1 MMLAIA
7 LATRNCNMNNLAREI
22 KDNELKNN
30 NNIKRKFTKNK
41 YFSFIIKRSLYLKK
55 NQKQNIL

>member
-7 LATRNCNMNNLAREI
+7 LATRNCNMNNIAREI

-30 NNIKRKFTKNK
+30 NIKKTLIKNK
-41 YFSFIIKRSLYLKK
+41 YFSFIIKRSLYHKS
-55 NQKQNIL
+55 QKQNIS

>member
-1 MMLAIA
+1 MLAIA

-30 NNIKRKFTKNK
+30 NIKRTFIKNK

-55 NQKQNIL
+55 NQKQNIS

>member
-7 LATRNCNMNNLAREI
+7 LATRNCNTNNIVREI
-22 KDNELKNN
+22 KEHESKKTYIKNTF
-30 NNIKRKFTKNK
+30 IKNK
-41 YFSFIIKRSLYLKK
+41 YISFIIKRSLYLK

>member
-30 NNIKRKFTKNK
+30 NIKRTLMKNK
-41 YFSFIIKRSLYLKK
+41 YFSFIVKRSLYLKK
-55 NQKQNIL
+55 NQKQNII